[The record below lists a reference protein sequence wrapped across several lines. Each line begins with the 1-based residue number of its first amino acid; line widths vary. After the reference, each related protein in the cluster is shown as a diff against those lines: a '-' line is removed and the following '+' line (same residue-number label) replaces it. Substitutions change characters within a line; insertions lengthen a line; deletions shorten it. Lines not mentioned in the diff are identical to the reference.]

1 MLNYKTDKGCS
12 NVAVAIIMRIEMA
25 LEFFQKFSTILLP
38 SAPLTK
44 FRSEKLKNDKDK
56 TQQNEI

>member
-1 MLNYKTDKGCS
+1 MPNYKTDIGCS

-38 SAPLTK
+38 SDPLTK

-56 TQQNEI
+56 TQQNVI